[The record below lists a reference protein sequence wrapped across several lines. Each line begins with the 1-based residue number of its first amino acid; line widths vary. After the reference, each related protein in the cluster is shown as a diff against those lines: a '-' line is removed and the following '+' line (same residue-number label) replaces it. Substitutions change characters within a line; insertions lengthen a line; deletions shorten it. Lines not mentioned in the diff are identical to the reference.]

1 MYLSKLLGSVSPVLI
16 YPLLNNKSKAVSLLS
31 RTDGARLVSK
41 NSPYYQF
48 SFYKDMRCQSVMKLL
63 AGLALVSTIKGDFVS
78 CKAISSSNNLEELDR
93 LTHEVYNYSTQTN
106 DNHVIETLNG
116 LFELINSELKNTKP
130 NIDFI
135 LRSVTQLT
143 ISKSFIT
150 NELRY
155 KEIEREINQVYEKI
169 DQYIH
174 QRLLKKF
181 FNEKCLK
188 FEDSNSIVENID
200 FTRLIQDDQFA
211 IQTLKKIYRNNN
223 KFFFY
228 NIDIDDLVINFR
240 ETSKFKY
247 SDLNVSNDIDFRLAF
262 LYRNLSIRYKK
273 NWE

>member
-116 LFELINSELKNTKP
+116 LFETYKFRIKNTRQ
-130 NIDFI
+130 I
-135 LRSVTQLT
+135 
-143 ISKSFIT
+143 
-150 NELRY
+150 
-155 KEIEREINQVYEKI
+155 
-169 DQYIH
+169 
-174 QRLLKKF
+174 
-181 FNEKCLK
+181 
-188 FEDSNSIVENID
+188 
-200 FTRLIQDDQFA
+200 
-211 IQTLKKIYRNNN
+211 
-223 KFFFY
+223 
-228 NIDIDDLVINFR
+228 
-240 ETSKFKY
+240 
-247 SDLNVSNDIDFRLAF
+247 
-262 LYRNLSIRYKK
+262 
-273 NWE
+273 